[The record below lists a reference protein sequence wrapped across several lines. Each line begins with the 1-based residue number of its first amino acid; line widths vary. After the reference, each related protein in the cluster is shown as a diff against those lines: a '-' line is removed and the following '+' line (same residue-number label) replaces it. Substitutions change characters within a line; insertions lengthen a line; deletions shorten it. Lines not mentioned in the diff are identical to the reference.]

1 MSFKRAR
8 AELAS
13 AAYSISSDDLLA
25 EDELEQR
32 KKAGEEFRDF
42 LIQRYTDGTFSAADT
57 CLLAHYHSQSGGLGA
72 DELALNPRHASRHA
86 AEHLRPYSPTLS
98 NALHSYMGRHFHKT
112 FPDNPSPPSI
122 LKGAI
127 CERNFQNR
135 MLNGSRFLCNA
146 RRAWEGKLYITP
158 QEWPHH

>member
-13 AAYSISSDDLLA
+13 AAYSISTDDLLA

-32 KKAGEEFRDF
+32 KTAGEEFRDF
-42 LIQRYTDGTFSAADT
+42 LIQRYTHGTFSAADT

-86 AEHLRPYSPTLS
+86 AEHCLHCCPCCFAKKTELTKVGHFSLRTCPYPEFDDAAYAATL
-98 NALHSYMGRHFHKT
+98 A
-112 FPDNPSPPSI
+112 
-122 LKGAI
+122 
-127 CERNFQNR
+127 RNF
-135 MLNGSRFLCNA
+135 
-146 RRAWEGKLYITP
+146 KDK
-158 QEWPHH
+158 